1 MAEALRDEL
10 MSVPGIAGAEV
21 DNDQGVAG
29 VRVQL
34 AVGADPEEVGAE
46 VRRILSDHG
55 MRPAEEPQEEPV
67 TGPPPPPGAP
77 GSVVS
82 FPLVGEHARQQ
93 APAADTSGELLLE
106 SVAIEETPDGVAVL
120 VRSVNGANA
129 GSALESGM
137 VELDAAVVAA
147 VGELNGVSGARLANV
162 IEETVGDLLVMTV
175 LVDVGDGNPRA
186 GAVVQQGGR
195 AYAIARAAWSAL
207 TSPV

>member
-82 FPLVGEHARQQ
+82 FPLVGEHARQK

-120 VRSVNGANA
+120 VRAANGANA
-129 GSALESGM
+129 GSALESGLDD
-137 VELDAAVVAA
+137 LDAAVVAA
-147 VGELNGVSGARLANV
+147 VGELNGV
-162 IEETVGDLLVMTV
+162 
-175 LVDVGDGNPRA
+175 A
-186 GAVVQQGGR
+186 GAR
-195 AYAIARAAWSAL
+195 AYAFARAAWSAL